1 VRLHEIVV
9 NEHLT
14 LLLVTSLPNPSAVL
28 ADLYQRRGDVEIG
41 LPALT
46 TMRNSK
52 TRQRGIYGDIGK
64 PRNRNPSLPRRVG
77 IGTNAQLQ
85 N

>member
-1 VRLHEIVV
+1 M
-9 NEHLT
+9 
-14 LLLVTSLPNPSAVL
+14 L

-64 PRNRNPSLPRRVG
+64 PRNRKPSLTRFEVARFRTAEDQAGENTGAYHNPTRERG
-77 IGTNAQLQ
+77 ISLNTV
-85 N
+85 